1 MHTRFLW
8 AVPLILSFL
17 ALPGPALAAPDDFK
31 FTVLRN
37 VCRDGGGDFGNGH
50 QVLKVRV
57 EEHGLSGAN
66 KFTLDARV
74 RHRKASGG
82 QWQTEYTWDRFKV
95 KFPNDDNSYYHT
107 RWFSYDPND
116 KGLHKIVVVIRV
128 WHNRQVLASRTIV
141 GKTC

>member
-37 VCRDGGGDFGNGH
+37 VCRDGG
-50 QVLKVRV
+50 
-57 EEHGLSGAN
+57 EHGLSGAN